1 MPGLLDVKE
10 KSASLLPGASRFLA
24 KSNNGILAYYNYT
37 SQSGREHTTLMIS
50 AERKQLQ
57 STFAQ
62 YPRLLVCGTPRSM
75 VSPCDVAHC
84 KQSLLLQHFHH

>member
-1 MPGLLDVKE
+1 MPQGVGCHPNKTATPQPMPGLLDVKE

-50 AERKQLQ
+50 AERKQL
-57 STFAQ
+57 
-62 YPRLLVCGTPRSM
+62 
-75 VSPCDVAHC
+75 
-84 KQSLLLQHFHH
+84 